1 MSELEQM
8 VVACDDRIGP
18 GSKCAFEN
26 SVIGFIVAHEIHR
39 LGGMDQDGKATNQLL
54 RFAAPRRPFRRS

>member
-39 LGGMDQDGKATNQLL
+39 LGGMDQDGS
-54 RFAAPRRPFRRS
+54 PRASTSSAVTEKLSAEM